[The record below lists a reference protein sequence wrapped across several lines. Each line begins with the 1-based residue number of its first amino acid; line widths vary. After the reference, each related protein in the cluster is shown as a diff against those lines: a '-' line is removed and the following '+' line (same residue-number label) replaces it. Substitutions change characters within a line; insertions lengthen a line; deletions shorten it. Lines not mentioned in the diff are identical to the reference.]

1 MDYSWLGEK
10 ILPGLIIVG
19 AVTIAILRF
28 AGGLAAAPG
37 LGRFPMAMIPARLRR
52 FLYGEPNDA
61 AHKPRTNSHFGVP
74 VDRVLNNRPV

>member
-19 AVTIAILRF
+19 VVIIAILRF
-28 AGGLAAAPG
+28 AGGLAAAAG
-37 LGRFPMAMIPARLRR
+37 LGRFPMSMIPARLRR

-61 AHKPRTNSHFGVP
+61 AHKPNS
-74 VDRVLNNRPV
+74 